1 MRISRYGLAAF
12 AALSLLVSG
21 TAMAQLTG
29 DPSPTA
35 ITDDDCV
42 TAWGKAAASATCTTT
57 VLNAEPDV
65 PSSDVVNNCVVK
77 ADCASEPGGAH
88 DTFSDYHGGP
98 AGVETLVNCNGTLS
112 TTSC

>member
-1 MRISRYGLAAF
+1 MRILSYRLAVLAT
-12 AALSLLVSG
+12 LSLLVSG
-21 TAMAQLTG
+21 TATAQLTG

-42 TAWGKAAASATCTTT
+42 TAWGRAAASATCTTT

-65 PSSDVVNNCVVK
+65 PGSEVVNNCVVK
-77 ADCASEPGGAH
+77 ANCASEPGGAH

-98 AGVETLVNCNGTLS
+98 AGVETLVNCSGTLGA
-112 TTSC
+112 TSC

>member
-1 MRISRYGLAAF
+1 MQISRYGLVAF
-12 AALSLLVSG
+12 AALSLLMSG
-21 TAMAQLTG
+21 TAIAQLTG

-35 ITDDDCV
+35 IADGDCV

-65 PSSDVVNNCVVK
+65 PGGSVVNNCVVK
-77 ADCASEPGGAH
+77 ANCASSPGGNH

-98 AGVETLVNCNGTLS
+98 AGVETLVNCSGTLS
-112 TTSC
+112 TASC